1 MDPLASTS
9 PAPFR
14 PLNSRYP
21 DWRSVGMITPPPRYR
36 VWLSILKFHAGNS
49 WDPRAPDKMCRSYLN
64 VWDGLLWHPSN
75 CEGLFWYCILTPLF
89 YINVSIYQRKL
100 SVAAKK
106 NIIQKSSPQT
116 QYPRRSRRPLRAAKT
131 WRCWQDFA
139 GNIFRGVANIFC
151 WPIWPESFRGLAVL
165 LRVIWLRETLWL

>member
-14 PLNSRYP
+14 PLSSRYP

-49 WDPRAPDKMCRSYLN
+49 WDPRTPDKMCRSYLN

-75 CEGLFWYCILTPLF
+75 CEGLFWYCIPALPPHFILIF
-89 YINVSIYQRKL
+89 LSINGNCQWQQRK
-100 SVAAKK
+100 
-106 NIIQKSSPQT
+106 IQYRKVRHKLNT
-116 QYPRRSRRPLRAAKT
+116 Q
-131 WRCWQDFA
+131 DDH
-139 GNIFRGVANIFC
+139 V
-151 WPIWPESFRGLAVL
+151 VL
-165 LRVIWLRETLWL
+165 